1 MMREYNVVFK
11 LPCEKTFTF
20 DILVCNDG
28 YDPTTEVGNYPSKYM
43 LDYFLLYVP
52 QLQDYSGSEISNGTV
67 VSVQQK
73 INAYTR
79 IPSPDPSDAETDS
92 EHKEEPLPSLKSL
105 YWKNGYIVKTRGN
118 GFGIVSND
126 VIFCNAGTIH
136 KSNLDDSLIS
146 NPINCPSNA
155 NDIIEVWDNT
165 ATRPFNPYSTAE
177 VRRYCRLVWSRFV
190 EMSIEEI
197 ERKLNL
203 PKGTLVIKD

>member
-1 MMREYNVVFK
+1 MIKDYDVIFK
-11 LPCEKTFTF
+11 LPCDKVFTF
-20 DILVCNDG
+20 NILVGGDED
-28 YDPTTEVGNYPSKYM
+28 YDPTTEVGNHPSQHM
-43 LDYFLLYVP
+43 MDYFLYYVS

-79 IPSPDPSDAETDS
+79 IQSVDDDTETES

-118 GFGIVSND
+118 GFGIISND
-126 VIFCNAGTIH
+126 VVFCNAGTIH
-136 KSNLDDSLIS
+136 KSDLDDSLMGDS
-146 NPINCPSNA
+146 YHA

-165 ATRPFNPYSTAE
+165 ATCPFNPYSTVE
-177 VRRYCRLVWSRFV
+177 VRKNCRLVWSRFV

-203 PKGTLVIKD
+203 PKGSLVVKD